1 MEIEVIPFT
10 LRGRT
15 PSRLPALRTA
25 APDSHPQEAALAALA
40 EARLEPVLLHSTSWR
55 HEAGRVV
62 LTYAAVVEPA
72 VGAESR
78 PVWRVPLARGSALTA
93 PEAIDEDQ
101 VAAHALVHLAWL
113 AGHDAAVAVAL
124 SGHWLAALATYAA
137 ADRHREIAVSLSGTL
152 SE

>member
-15 PSRLPALRTA
+15 PSRLPVLRA
-25 APDSHPQEAALAALA
+25 SAPDSHPQEAALAALA
-40 EARLEPVLLHSTSWR
+40 QARLEPALLHSTSWR

-72 VGAESR
+72 AGAESR

-93 PEAIDEDQ
+93 PEEIDEDQ

-113 AGHDAAVAVAL
+113 AGHDAAVALAL
-124 SGHWLAALATYAA
+124 SGHWLEALAAYAA
-137 ADRHREIAVSLSGTL
+137 ADRHRELAV
-152 SE
+152 